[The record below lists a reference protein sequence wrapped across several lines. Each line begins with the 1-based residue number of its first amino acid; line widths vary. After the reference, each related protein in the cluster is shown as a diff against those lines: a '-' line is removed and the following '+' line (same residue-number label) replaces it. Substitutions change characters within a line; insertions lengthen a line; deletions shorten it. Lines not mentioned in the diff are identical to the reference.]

1 MQQTAWYPYA
11 PDQAFGRQA
20 ARDEELV
27 DEILA
32 RLDGGLRPVP
42 RPGNKAPCGRAQ
54 TAPWTPESRHLAW
67 LADEATDGPVTT
79 ASALDAAPLAR
90 GRPT

>member
-1 MQQTAWYPYA
+1 MQQAAWYPYA

-32 RLDGGLRPVP
+32 RLDGHARPVP
-42 RPGNKAPCGRAQ
+42 RPGNKAPNRPVA
-54 TAPWTPESRHLAW
+54 TASWTPPHRHLAW
-67 LADEATDGPVTT
+67 LADGTTDGPVTT
-79 ASALDAAPLAR
+79 AAALDAAPLAG
-90 GRPT
+90 GRRT